1 MDEPKRQLTPWQWTV
16 AIVCTS
22 ILCSAF
28 IWAVIEVPW
37 IIEGDRVKDSDGEL
51 VPAAGII
58 ITGLRT
64 AMVGIAA
71 AGLWYTHRTLQ
82 HTKESQATD
91 RYIELVHASNI
102 QLLEKALDDEKA
114 RDVLNTFDR
123 DVSPAKSQQ
132 FVYAEMRYRSLLLA
146 LRLGIMSRKEFFG
159 QMRVY
164 LHNGVFREYWQATR
178 HQRMSLPADSLEGEA
193 HTIVD
198 SLALLMDR
206 PDDDL
211 DAWWVIGEEP
221 ES

>member
-1 MDEPKRQLTPWQWTV
+1 M
-16 AIVCTS
+16 
-22 ILCSAF
+22 
-28 IWAVIEVPW
+28 
-37 IIEGDRVKDSDGEL
+37 
-51 VPAAGII
+51 
-58 ITGLRT
+58 
-64 AMVGIAA
+64 
-71 AGLWYTHRTLQ
+71 
-82 HTKESQATD
+82 
-91 RYIELVHASNI
+91 
-102 QLLEKALDDEKA
+102 LEKALDDEKA